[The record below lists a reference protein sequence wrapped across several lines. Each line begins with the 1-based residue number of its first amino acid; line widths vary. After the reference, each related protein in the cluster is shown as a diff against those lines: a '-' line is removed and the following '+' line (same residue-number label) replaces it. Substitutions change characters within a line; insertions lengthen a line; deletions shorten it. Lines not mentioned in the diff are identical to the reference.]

1 MAQAS
6 TPAAATRRLRQVED
20 AASIEFVDDVAN
32 VEVPIELL
40 DKLPLKNADRSDSP
54 RLRSVLR
61 SIRRNG
67 YDNFEPIRVRIGRRG
82 RWVVHDGGH
91 RLTAARRVA
100 GEVLANLF
108 RRKVR
113 FVHFFLF
120 KTPLS
125 NSRINEPEDP

>member
-1 MAQAS
+1 MAQ
-6 TPAAATRRLRQVED
+6 RLRRAED
-20 AASIEFVDDVAN
+20 ADAIEFVDDVAT

-40 DKLPLKNADRSDSP
+40 DTLPLKNADRSDSP

-67 YDNFEPIRVRIGRRG
+67 YDNFEPVRVRIGRRG

-100 GEVLANLF
+100 RELLANLF

-113 FVHFFLF
+113 FVSVLLYR
-120 KTPLS
+120 TPLS
-125 NSRINEPEDP
+125 NSRLDEPEDP